1 MALRRQLRNRT
12 VKAGTDC
19 WDNGYLKRSRRDDH
33 RLGDYVPA
41 IIDLRDEPL
50 ISPTFELNHA
60 ISGEDG
66 QVEMAGIGFE
76 IVRKLISRGIALRI
90 AVERKTGQ
98 RTKCARG
105 KQGQGIVA
113 TAPTVADAGMAIYDQ
128 V

>member
-1 MALRRQLRNRT
+1 MGQNQFGCDVASACSISDNKDRSRSDIAGIVIALRRQLRDRT
-12 VKAGTDC
+12 VKASTDC

-76 IVRKLISRGIALRI
+76 IVRKLSR
-90 AVERKTGQ
+90 
-98 RTKCARG
+98 
-105 KQGQGIVA
+105 
-113 TAPTVADAGMAIYDQ
+113 AG
-128 V
+128 